1 MVIRVLNNRF
11 HQRIGPVV
19 GEYAVTRLQSLNRLW
34 AVRSIHWSASGEAA
48 HRLAAL
54 LLARVEERRGGRLEP
69 AVDDLVDEMLGQTG
83 VARGQRQRHHADPV
97 LEPLQVS
104 LAVEGFQRVGGV
116 VLERAEEGREPEL

>member
-69 AVDDLVDEMLGQTG
+69 AVDDLGDDMPVQTLATRVPG
-83 VARGQRQRHHADPV
+83 PRHNADPV
-97 LEPLQVS
+97 P
-104 LAVEGFQRVGGV
+104 A
-116 VLERAEEGREPEL
+116 

>member
-34 AVRSIHWSASGEAA
+34 AVRSIHWRASGEAA

-54 LLARVEERRGGRLEP
+54 LLARVEERRGGRLET
-69 AVDDLVDEMLGQTG
+69 AAHELGHVMLGPTG
-83 VARGQRQRHHADPV
+83 VARGPRQRHHSDPA
-97 LEPLQVS
+97 LE
-104 LAVEGFQRVGGV
+104 A
-116 VLERAEEGREPEL
+116 